1 MSQLRAEEILPR
13 ELIET
18 IQQYVSGKSI
28 YIPCREK
35 KDWGSQTQSR
45 QYYGMRNHEIC
56 EKYKNGVNANGNR
69 VDVWLIY
76 RCKKCKHSWNLT
88 IYERKKPAK
97 IAPQEYE
104 LFMENDAELARLLI
118 RLSLARDP
126 SGASGTIVLCGGSD
140 NDRFIW
146 NNMFKSDV

>member
-1 MSQLRAEEILPR
+1 MSQLREEEILPR

-56 EKYKNGVNANGNR
+56 EKYKNGTSVVEPCNR
-69 VDVWLIY
+69 I
-76 RCKKCKHSWNLT
+76 
-88 IYERKKPAK
+88 
-97 IAPQEYE
+97 
-104 LFMENDAELARLLI
+104 FLI
-118 RLSLARDP
+118 REKHP
-126 SGASGTIVLCGGSD
+126 E
-140 NDRFIW
+140 NHK
-146 NNMFKSDV
+146 NNG